1 MKQFT
6 WVLLLAF
13 LQSNTL
19 QTSSVVEEKRFSHIV
34 GSGNYVSSK
43 LPNAVNDPQDFTISI
58 NGVNVKMVYVQGGT
72 FEMGSN
78 EFGDAEPI
86 HSVTLTDYHI
96 AESEVTQ
103 ELYEAVMGSN
113 PSIFKGKQRPVE
125 QVSWHDAQAFIKK
138 VNEIIPK
145 GTPLF
150 HLPTEAQWEYAAR
163 GGKQSKGYKFAGSN
177 ELNDIAWYNKNSY
190 DSEHADSGTH
200 PVKGKQANELGLFD
214 MSGNVWEWC
223 LDDYAYDAYAKAQS
237 ANITNPVFIDS
248 KITKFDNNTIQNKNR
263 ANIMYACLRGGSW
276 SNHYGSCAVAF
287 RNYHD
292 ARNDYFNNYGFRLCR
307 TP

>member
-6 WVLLLAF
+6 WFLLLAF

-19 QTSSVVEEKRFSHIV
+19 PTSSVVEEKRFSHIV
-34 GSGNYVSSK
+34 GNGNYVSSK

-113 PSIFKGKQRPVE
+113 PSGFEGKQRPVE
-125 QVSWHDAQAFIKK
+125 QVNWHDAQAFIQK
-138 VNEIIPK
+138 VNEIIPE

-163 GGKQSKGYKFAGSN
+163 GGKQSKGYKYAGSN
-177 ELNDIAWYNKNSY
+177 ELNDIAWYYENSY
-190 DSEHADSGTH
+190 DKGSDYGTH

-223 LDDYAYDAYAKAQS
+223 LDDYAGDAYAKAQS

-263 ANIMYACLRGGSW
+263 ANITYACLRGGSW
-276 SNHYGSCAVAF
+276 FNSDGGCAVAH
-287 RNYHD
+287 RTYNL
-292 ARNDYFNNYGFRLCR
+292 ARNDNGSNFGFRLCR